1 MSDLENSDAIS
12 TVEINAIAPS
22 ATGSHV
28 TVDVTGAT
36 TSPPRKKARKNTGK
50 RNTKQ
55 VTLSFSAV
63 FLDPLNLRG
72 LSSNST
78 KQPIA
83 DPADPNSLL
92 HPLGFQRNTDNQS
105 SSPSIAS
112 ETSI

>member
-1 MSDLENSDAIS
+1 MSGLENSDALS

-50 RNTKQ
+50 RNTN
-55 VTLSFSAV
+55 TLIFSAV
-63 FLDPLNLRG
+63 FLDPLNLRV

-92 HPLGFQRNTDNQS
+92 RPLSF
-105 SSPSIAS
+105 
-112 ETSI
+112 